1 MIKNSNL
8 KYLTSC
14 NDLDFYEFKTSLF
27 NYFAINMAYYEKLFS
42 RRIRETMDYIKGGY
56 HVVYIARKD
65 ILLGYGIVVK
75 GGGRYKFCTKRDNVI
90 CSLWVQPEFRGKGY
104 LNTLLT
110 VLSDKKI
117 FPCNNFYEYI
127 AHSNIASIKGAEKNN
142 FRKISNAEY
151 VGIFHN
157 VKTNSDGHLGIYK
170 K

>member
-8 KYLTSC
+8 EYLTSC

-117 FPCNNFYEYI
+117 FPCNSFYEYI
-127 AHSNIASIKGAEKNN
+127 AHNNIASIKGAEKITLEKFLMLNMLA
-142 FRKISNAEY
+142 FFI
-151 VGIFHN
+151 
-157 VKTNSDGHLGIYK
+157 T
-170 K
+170 

>member
-127 AHSNIASIKGAEKNN
+127 AHNNIASIKGAEKITLEKFLMLNMLA
-142 FRKISNAEY
+142 FFI
-151 VGIFHN
+151 
-157 VKTNSDGHLGIYK
+157 T
-170 K
+170 

>member
-1 MIKNSNL
+1 MSEERTSLIKNSNL

-14 NDLDFYEFKTSLF
+14 DDLDFYEFKTSLF

-75 GGGRYKFCTKRDNVI
+75 GGGRYKFCTKLDNVI

-127 AHSNIASIKGAEKNN
+127 AHNNIASIKGAEKITLEKFLMLNMLA
-142 FRKISNAEY
+142 FFI
-151 VGIFHN
+151 
-157 VKTNSDGHLGIYK
+157 T
-170 K
+170 